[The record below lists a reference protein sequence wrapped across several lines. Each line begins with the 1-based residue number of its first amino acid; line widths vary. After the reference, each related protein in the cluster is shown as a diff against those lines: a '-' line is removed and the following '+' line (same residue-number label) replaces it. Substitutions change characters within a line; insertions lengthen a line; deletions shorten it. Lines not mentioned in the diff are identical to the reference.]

1 MRALAHLNKYLWH
14 YKWQIIWGTV
24 FIVAS
29 NLFAIYAPRMIR
41 EAFDL
46 ITESLDTYQTGNVSD
61 YALKLP
67 YSVSFLFD
75 LFNISTERFTDINSI
90 AGLTKA
96 ITSLSVLLA
105 ILYLARS
112 EEHTS
117 ELQSRENLV
126 CRLLLEKKKKRKKQ
140 H

>member
-14 YKWQIIWGTV
+14 YKWQIILGTV
-24 FIVAS
+24 FIIAS

-46 ITESLDTYQTGNVSD
+46 ITESLDTYKSGDVSD

-75 LFNISTERFTDINSI
+75 LFNIDTNRFTDINSI

-96 ITSLSVLLA
+96 ITSLSILLA
-105 ILYLARS
+105 ALYLLAS
-112 EEHTS
+112 
-117 ELQSRENLV
+117 
-126 CRLLLEKKKKRKKQ
+126 LLKGIFLFF
-140 H
+140 